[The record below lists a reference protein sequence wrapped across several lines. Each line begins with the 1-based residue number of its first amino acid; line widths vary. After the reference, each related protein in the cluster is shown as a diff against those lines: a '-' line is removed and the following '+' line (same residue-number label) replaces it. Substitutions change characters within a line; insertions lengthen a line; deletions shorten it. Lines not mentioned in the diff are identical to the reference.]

1 MTVNICSWFMTVN
14 ILYLMFC
21 DNVMGKDDFFFGQP
35 IKWHWLH
42 IYLAT
47 LCEVSLCQEIFGHP
61 HPQGHCH
68 VLVRQS
74 YTDKSFQLA
83 RKWRPDKVGKCIM
96 LSSDKGCDKTRAKG
110 CWGKASEEIFKHRS
124 ACSEGGP
131 CEHLGRVLGW
141 GCNGHVMGVNV
152 WCGLLC
158 VLWVTCLIMEEPK
171 S

>member
-124 ACSEGGP
+124 ACSEGEP

-158 VLWVTCLIMEEPK
+158 YLWVTCLIMEEPK